1 MKTYDDYIVFV
12 LGTDNFNFSQKLRN
26 MYDLGMDELYGICI
40 YIAQKFDEYD
50 NYTIDMGYNIPQYEN
65 LCRFLH
71 KYEKQIDD
79 YLIDYTE
86 FEIVKE

>member
-1 MKTYDDYIVFV
+1 MKNYDDYIVFV

-26 MYDLGMDELYGICI
+26 MYDLGMDELYGVCV
-40 YIAQKFDEYD
+40 YIAQKFEEYD
-50 NYTIDMGYNIPQYEN
+50 NYTIDMGHNISQYEN

-71 KYEKQIDD
+71 DYEKQIDD

>member
-1 MKTYDDYIVFV
+1 MQNYDDYIVFV

-26 MYDLGMDELYGICI
+26 MYDLGMDELYGICV
-40 YIAQKFDEYD
+40 YIAQKFEEYD
-50 NYTIDMGYNIPQYEN
+50 NYTIDLGYNISQYEN

-71 KYEKQIDD
+71 EYEKQIDD
-79 YLIDYTE
+79 YLLDCAE

>member
-12 LGTDNFNFSQKLRN
+12 LGADDFDLSQKLRN
-26 MYDLGMDELYGICI
+26 RYDLGMDELYGICV
-40 YIAQKFDEYD
+40 YIAQKFEEYD
-50 NYTIDMGYNIPQYEN
+50 NYTIDMGHNISQYDN
-65 LCRFLH
+65 LRRFLR